1 VTDRAVLVRHPVA
14 MAGVAITSAS
24 AVVFIALAVA
34 MFLGMLANPYSGLV
48 VFVGLP
54 VIFMMGL
61 LLIPVGMRLQ
71 RKALA
76 EGRGVE
82 EWPVI
87 DLRQTR
93 TRRVALTI
101 AILTGMNIVIV
112 LVAGYGS
119 LKWMES
125 PEFCGAVCH
134 EPMHPQYTAWQ
145 NASHSNVVCVQCHI
159 GEGGEAFV
167 HYKTAGIRQLF
178 HVVTNNYPRPIPGVA
193 DMRPALET
201 CGNCHWAERPLGD
214 KLRLS
219 RTFGDDETNSETVTA
234 MTLHVGGPYEKRIH
248 WHANPNLR
256 VEFVATDPDR
266 QTIPWVKVTRPDGTV
281 QEYSAEGVTADQL
294 AAGEHRTMDCLDCHN
309 VVAHRIAPTAEEAVD
324 HAMAS
329 GELPRALP
337 FVRREG
343 VRLVQAKYP
352 DPTTAM
358 AAISEGLRGFYKTQ
372 SGTFDATT
380 LERSVTA
387 LQAVYNR
394 NVFPTMNVT
403 FGAYPDNIGHTTSQG
418 CFRCH
423 DGGHNAKDG
432 SSITADCESCHK
444 MLEAVP

>member
-1 VTDRAVLVRHPVA
+1 MTDRAVLVRHPVA

-145 NASHSNVVCVQCHI
+145 NASHSNVACVQCHI

-167 HYKTAGIRQLF
+167 H
-178 HVVTNNYPRPIPGVA
+178 
-193 DMRPALET
+193 
-201 CGNCHWAERPLGD
+201 
-214 KLRLS
+214 
-219 RTFGDDETNSETVTA
+219 
-234 MTLHVGGPYEKRIH
+234 
-248 WHANPNLR
+248 
-256 VEFVATDPDR
+256 
-266 QTIPWVKVTRPDGTV
+266 
-281 QEYSAEGVTADQL
+281 
-294 AAGEHRTMDCLDCHN
+294 
-309 VVAHRIAPTAEEAVD
+309 
-324 HAMAS
+324 
-329 GELPRALP
+329 
-337 FVRREG
+337 
-343 VRLVQAKYP
+343 
-352 DPTTAM
+352 
-358 AAISEGLRGFYKTQ
+358 
-372 SGTFDATT
+372 
-380 LERSVTA
+380 
-387 LQAVYNR
+387 
-394 NVFPTMNVT
+394 
-403 FGAYPDNIGHTTSQG
+403 
-418 CFRCH
+418 
-423 DGGHNAKDG
+423 
-432 SSITADCESCHK
+432 
-444 MLEAVP
+444 

>member
-14 MAGVAITSAS
+14 MAGVAITTAS
-24 AVVFIALAVA
+24 AVVFIALALA
-34 MFLGMLANPYSGLV
+34 MFLGMLANPYAGLV

-54 VIFMMGL
+54 LIFMVGL

-178 HVVTNNYPRPIPGVA
+178 HVVTNDDPP
-193 DMRPALET
+193 
-201 CGNCHWAERPLGD
+201 
-214 KLRLS
+214 S
-219 RTFGDDETNSETVTA
+219 RRAGTVTGRSGRSA
-234 MTLHVGGPYEKRIH
+234 TSCACHGP
-248 WHANPNLR
+248 
-256 VEFVATDPDR
+256 
-266 QTIPWVKVTRPDGTV
+266 
-281 QEYSAEGVTADQL
+281 S
-294 AAGEHRTMDCLDCHN
+294 
-309 VVAHRIAPTAEEAVD
+309 
-324 HAMAS
+324 
-329 GELPRALP
+329 
-337 FVRREG
+337 
-343 VRLVQAKYP
+343 
-352 DPTTAM
+352 
-358 AAISEGLRGFYKTQ
+358 
-372 SGTFDATT
+372 ATT
-380 LERSVTA
+380 RRT
-387 LQAVYNR
+387 
-394 NVFPTMNVT
+394 PK
-403 FGAYPDNIGHTTSQG
+403 P
-418 CFRCH
+418 
-423 DGGHNAKDG
+423 
-432 SSITADCESCHK
+432 
-444 MLEAVP
+444 